1 MKDLYKLDEDCMDF
15 SDETLERHF
24 FDIIKNIP
32 GVELEYSYCDEQ
44 PEAFYNIMKD
54 NSKYFNKIHK
64 IDSVSFDGE
73 KGDFDIHFFNS
84 AMVSI
89 FLFDEP
95 FMFIDDLAKRDV
107 RGIEPCII
115 YEGYLR
121 DKTHKQILDIFL
133 ELFKILYGATKI
145 EYEEHLVSK
154 IGYYNK
160 NNYTVKLKKPNCEKQ
175 AIQFE
180 NILFLI
186 N

>member
-1 MKDLYKLDEDCMDF
+1 MKDLYKSNEYCMAF
-15 SDETLERHF
+15 SNETIKKYF
-24 FDIIKNIP
+24 FDKAQNELGIK
-32 GVELEYSYCDEQ
+32 LSCSYCDVKKF
-44 PEAFYNIMKD
+44 PCDVVGNID
-54 NSKYFNKIHK
+54 YISC
-64 IDSVSFDGE
+64 D
-73 KGDFDIHFFNS
+73 DFKEELAIRFFRPS
-84 AMVSI
+84 LTAI
-89 FLFDEP
+89 FILDEI
-95 FMFIDDLAKRDV
+95 FMFYDYTDEVNARETV
-107 RGIEPCII
+107 GSII

-154 IGYYNK
+154 IGYYNQ